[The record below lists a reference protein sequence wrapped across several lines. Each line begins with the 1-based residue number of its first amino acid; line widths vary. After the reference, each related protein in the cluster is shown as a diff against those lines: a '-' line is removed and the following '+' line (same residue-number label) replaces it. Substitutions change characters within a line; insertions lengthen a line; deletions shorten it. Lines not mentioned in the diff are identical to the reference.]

1 MWYWLFKYIFM
12 GLCCRCSVVR
22 KSKGWTTFRTPAR

>member
-12 GLCCRCSVVR
+12 GPVLTLLGRPKVE
-22 KSKGWTTFRTPAR
+22 GLDMFRTPAR